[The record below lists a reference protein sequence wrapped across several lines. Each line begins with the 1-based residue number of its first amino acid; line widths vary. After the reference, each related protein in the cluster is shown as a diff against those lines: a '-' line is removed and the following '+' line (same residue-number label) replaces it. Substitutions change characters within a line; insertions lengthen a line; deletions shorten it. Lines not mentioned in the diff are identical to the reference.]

1 MALVGIISIML
12 PCTLKNC
19 VSEVMGWV
27 CAATLLGHSAP
38 WKVPGKHRLKLK
50 LMEFCHCLRW
60 SQVSSPGV
68 REVLFP
74 PSSSSATGTGCML
87 SLSHAC
93 HKYSSTNLVTSKLN
107 YCNTLL
113 AELRARL
120 LSTAC
125 SEHGSTCAQPCEPA
139 GTHHTTLHS
148 PRCQPPKCQVD
159 FKLALLD
166 FKALNN
172 KGSGYD
178 WSPSLWALP

>member
-1 MALVGIISIML
+1 MLGDGTSWNYFYYVALHFEELCFRGHGLGVCCHSVRTQCSIKSTWQAQAQAEVNGVL
-12 PCTLKNC
+12 PLLK
-19 VSEVMGWV
+19 MKPGFQ
-27 CAATLLGHSAP
+27 P
-38 WKVPGKHRLKLK
+38 WCQRG
-50 LMEFCHCLRW
+50 
-60 SQVSSPGV
+60 S
-68 REVLFP
+68 FP

-178 WSPSLWALP
+178 